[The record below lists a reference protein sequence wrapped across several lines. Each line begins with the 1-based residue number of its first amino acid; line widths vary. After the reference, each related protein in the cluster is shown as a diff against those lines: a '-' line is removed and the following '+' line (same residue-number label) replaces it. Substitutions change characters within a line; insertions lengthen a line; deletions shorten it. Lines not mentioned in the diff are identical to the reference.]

1 MNSQATKQEQ
11 DSKGLSEQYSSVKE
25 EFESRIDFSVYDL
38 ILVCIPALLFISI
51 IISTFTSIQIMT
63 GIIWSVA
70 VSAILLGYGLFV
82 DPPM

>member
-11 DSKGLSEQYSSVKE
+11 DNKSLSTQYRLAKD
-25 EFESRIDFSVYDL
+25 EFRSRIDFSVYDL
-38 ILVCIPALLFISI
+38 ILVCIPVLLLISV

-63 GIIWSVA
+63 GIIWSAAISA
-70 VSAILLGYGLFV
+70 VLMGYGLFV